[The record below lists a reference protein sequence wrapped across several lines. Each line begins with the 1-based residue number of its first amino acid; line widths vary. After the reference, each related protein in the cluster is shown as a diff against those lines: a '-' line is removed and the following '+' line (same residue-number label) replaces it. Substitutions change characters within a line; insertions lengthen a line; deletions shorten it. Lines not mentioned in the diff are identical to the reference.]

1 MLGPSFTKLVE
12 SDVIYVYGKGDGKG
26 ESRVMEYI
34 YHCNVQKPRYA
45 FVNELNKI
53 MFLFS

>member
-1 MLGPSFTKLVE
+1 MLGPSFTKLVK

-34 YHCNVQKPRYA
+34 YHCNAQLPRYA